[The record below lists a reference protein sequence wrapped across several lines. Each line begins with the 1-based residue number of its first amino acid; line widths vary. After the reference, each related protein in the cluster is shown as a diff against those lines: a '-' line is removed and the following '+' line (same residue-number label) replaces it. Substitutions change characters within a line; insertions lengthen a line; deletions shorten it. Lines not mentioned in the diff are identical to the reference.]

1 MRHEFSS
8 AFPKA
13 ADTINPSGMRVL
25 QLVTHDKMGGVRTLV
40 QMVETGLHARGFAV
54 ETLPLDTGSGMV
66 PTLRNLSRL
75 GWAILSRKYDAI
87 FTYQAAASVFG
98 GFLGFLGRVP
108 VRAAHH
114 TAAPEGI
121 RRHWKALDWLFGSIG
136 IFTHFVSNSVST
148 SASFGKWPAAYRRRF
163 ILIPHGVDPIPSA
176 RAAVD
181 WRQRLSIPQDALVL
195 VATGR
200 LVDQKDHAVLVEALP
215 MLPGMHL
222 IVAGDGPNREAL
234 EGKAR
239 ALDVAERVHLVGS
252 IDRDELGN
260 VLTAG
265 NIYVFPSIWETFGL
279 AGVEASMAGLPVVAS
294 DLPVLREVLCIGN
307 DRENAAMT
315 RFHPPCDAL
324 GLVEAIKDV
333 AANYPDAQLRNDF
346 ARLHREHHSRE
357 LMLERYTNFLRS
369 EGGVR

>member
-1 MRHEFSS
+1 M
-8 AFPKA
+8 
-13 ADTINPSGMRVL
+13 
-25 QLVTHDKMGGVRTLV
+25 RTLV
-40 QMVETGLHARGFAV
+40 QMVEAGLQARGFEV
-54 ETLPLDTGSGMV
+54 QTLPLDTGHGTV
-66 PTLRNLSRL
+66 ATLRNLARL
-75 GWAILSRKYDAI
+75 GWTILSGKYDAI

-98 GFLGFLGRVP
+98 GFFGLLGRVP

-121 RRHWKALDWLFGSIG
+121 RRHWKALDWLFGSAG

-163 ILIPHGVDPIPSA
+163 ILIPHGVDPIPPA

-181 WRQRLSIPQDALVL
+181 WRQRLSIPRDAFVL

-200 LVDQKDHAVLVEALP
+200 LVDQKDHAVLVDALG

-222 IVAGDGPNREAL
+222 VIAGDGPNREAL
-234 EGKAR
+234 ENKAR
-239 ALDVAERVHLVGS
+239 ALGVTERFHLVGS
-252 IDRDELGN
+252 IERDALGDI
-260 VLTAG
+260 LTAG

-307 DRENAAMT
+307 EHENAAMT
-315 RFHPPCDAL
+315 RFHPLCDAARL
-324 GLVEAIKDV
+324 ADAVKNL
-333 AANYPDAQLRNDF
+333 AANYPDARLRNDF

-357 LMLERYTNFLRS
+357 LMLERYTNFLHS
-369 EGGVR
+369 ESGV

>member
-13 ADTINPSGMRVL
+13 ADTLIPSGKRIL

-40 QMVETGLHARGFAV
+40 QMVETGLQARGFEV
-54 ETLPLDTGSGMV
+54 QTLPLDTGHGTV
-66 PTLRNLSRL
+66 ATLRNLARL
-75 GWAILSRKYDAI
+75 GWTILSGKYDAI

-98 GFLGFLGRVP
+98 GFFGLLGRVP

-121 RRHWKALDWLFGSIG
+121 RRHWKALDWLFGSAG

-163 ILIPHGVDPIPSA
+163 ILIPHGVDPIPPA
-176 RAAVD
+176 RATVD
-181 WRQRLSIPQDALVL
+181 WRQRLSIPRDAFVL

-200 LVDQKDHAVLVEALP
+200 LVDQKDHAVLVDALG

-222 IVAGDGPNREAL
+222 VIAGDGPNREAL
-234 EGKAR
+234 ENKAR
-239 ALDVAERVHLVGS
+239 ALGVTERFHLVGS
-252 IDRDELGN
+252 IERDALGDI
-260 VLTAG
+260 LTAG

-307 DRENAAMT
+307 ERENAAMT
-315 RFHPPCDAL
+315 RFHPLCDAASL
-324 GLVEAIKDV
+324 ADAVKNL
-333 AANYPDAQLRNDF
+333 AANYPDARLRNDF

-357 LMLERYTNFLRS
+357 LMLERYTNFLHS
-369 EGGVR
+369 ESGV

>member
-8 AFPKA
+8 AFPEA
-13 ADTINPSGMRVL
+13 ADTLNPSGMRIL
-25 QLVTHDKMGGVRTLV
+25 QLVTHDKMGGVRILV
-40 QMVETGLHARGFAV
+40 QMVETGLDARGFDV
-54 ETLPLDTGSGMV
+54 QTLSLDTGHGTV
-66 PTLRNLSRL
+66 ATLRNLARL
-75 GWAILSRKYDAI
+75 AWAILSRKYDAI

-121 RRHWKALDWLFGSIG
+121 RRHWKALDWLFGSTG

-163 ILIPHGVDPIPSA
+163 ILIPHGVDPIPPA

-181 WRQRLSIPQDALVL
+181 WRQRLSIAPDAFVL

-200 LVDQKDHAVLVEALP
+200 LVDQKDHGVLVEALRL
-215 MLPGMHL
+215 LPGMHL
-222 IVAGDGPNREAL
+222 IIAGDGPNRAAL
-234 EGKAR
+234 EDKAR

-252 IDRDELGN
+252 IDRDELGDI
-260 VLTAG
+260 LGAG

-279 AGVEASMAGLPVVAS
+279 AGVEASMAGLPIVAS

-307 DRENAAMT
+307 GDENAAMT
-315 RFHPPCDAL
+315 RFHPPCDAT
-324 GLVEAIKDV
+324 GLADAVKDL
-333 AANYPDAQLRNDF
+333 AANYPDAQLRSDF

-369 EGGVR
+369 EAG